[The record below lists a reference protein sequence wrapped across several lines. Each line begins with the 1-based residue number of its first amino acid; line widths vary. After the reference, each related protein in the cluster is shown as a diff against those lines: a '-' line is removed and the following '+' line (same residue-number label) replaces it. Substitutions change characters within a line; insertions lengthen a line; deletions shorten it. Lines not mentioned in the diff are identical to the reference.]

1 MSIVEKTLHEEKLD
15 ALALSY
21 EKEGFAILKEPVAED
36 LPFDLDG
43 YRPDLIASKGNSGII
58 VEIKTSAERISVD
71 RFQWIAQEISNHPGW
86 RFMLVTL
93 DDVDAQRIPTTATDL
108 PTWPQL
114 MDKLRQVELMV
125 KSGVYEPALL
135 YLWGIF
141 EAALRKRA
149 IQQNIPVER
158 LPSPMLLNH
167 MYSQGE
173 ISIEQIDSF
182 QQLMEKRNRIAHG
195 GNEVVEAK
203 FATAIVSAVAGLL
216 TEWSFAETGLAV

>member
-1 MSIVEKTLHEEKLD
+1 MNMLEKTLHEEKLD

-21 EKEGFAILKEPVAED
+21 ENEGFAILKEPAPED
-36 LPFDLDG
+36 LPFHLDG

-71 RFQWIAQEISNHPGW
+71 RFQSIAQEISSHPGW

-93 DDVDAQRIPTTATDL
+93 DDVDAERIPTTASDL
-108 PTWPQL
+108 PTWSQL
-114 MDKLRQVELMV
+114 LEKLKQVELMV
-125 KSGVYEPALL
+125 QSGVFEPALL

-158 LPSPMLLNH
+158 LPSAILLNH

-173 ISIEQIDSF
+173 ISVDQIDFF
-182 QQLMEKRNRIAHG
+182 QQLMHKRNRIAHG
-195 GNEVVEAK
+195 GNEVIDVN
-203 FATAIVSAVAGLL
+203 FAASIVNAVAGLL